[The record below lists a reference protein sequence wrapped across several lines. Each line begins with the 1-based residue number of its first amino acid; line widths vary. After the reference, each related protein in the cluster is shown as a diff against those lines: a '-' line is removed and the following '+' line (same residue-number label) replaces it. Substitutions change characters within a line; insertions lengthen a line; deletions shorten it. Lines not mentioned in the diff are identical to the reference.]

1 MLKRDYYIE
10 VDGDYDTIETG
21 ADVMEALNANFRVDN
36 LTVVEV
42 GRDKTEDGDEYT
54 EYEVR
59 CNDEDE
65 CEHCVEEPH
74 FVEVYDKIP
83 SFVKSEFPKLTD
95 EFYEVEEDE
104 DE

>member
-1 MLKRDYYIE
+1 MLKRDFYLE

-21 ADVMEALNANFRVDN
+21 VDALEAIKENFRVDG
-36 LTVVEV
+36 LTSVEV

-65 CEHCVEEPH
+65 CDRCIEEPH

-83 SFVKSEFPKLTD
+83 DFVKSQFPKVKG
-95 EFYEVEEDE
+95 EFYEVEDE
-104 DE
+104 DEE